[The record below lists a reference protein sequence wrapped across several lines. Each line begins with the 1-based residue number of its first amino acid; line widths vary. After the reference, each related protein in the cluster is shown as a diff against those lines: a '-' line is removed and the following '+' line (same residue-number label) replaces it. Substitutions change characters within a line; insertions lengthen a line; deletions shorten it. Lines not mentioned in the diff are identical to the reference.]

1 MAFIPVQNTCEAQVR
16 MSLDSQFVENTLY
29 FYKATGID
37 ATLMTT
43 LGNQL
48 LLWWTTEYAVPL
60 ATSLS
65 LREIYLTDLSSQNG
79 PTVTI
84 PAPAPA
90 PTGGVGAD
98 ALPNNVAACIS
109 FRTAHR
115 GRSYRG
121 RNYVP
126 ALPDTMVTLNE
137 MAPSLQADLV
147 DAYNGLFARA
157 TTAAVT
163 WVVVS
168 RFENGAPRTNGN
180 AEPVTSVVLVDP
192 IVDSQRRRLPGRG
205 R

>member
-1 MAFIPVQNTCEAQVR
+1 MAFIPVPNTCEAQVR
-16 MSLDSQFVENTLY
+16 MSLDSQFIENTLY
-29 FYKATGID
+29 FYKATGLD
-37 ATLMTT
+37 TTAMTA

-48 LLWWTTEYAVPL
+48 LLWWTTEYSVPL
-60 ATSLS
+60 SVSLT
-65 LREIYLTDLSSQNG
+65 LREIYLSDLSSQNG

-126 ALPDTMVTLNE
+126 ALPDTQVVLNE
-137 MAPSLQADLV
+137 MNPGLQADLV

-157 TTAAVT
+157 TTAGVT

-168 RFENGAPRTNGN
+168 RYENKAPRAAGN
-180 AEPVTSVVLVDP
+180 PEPITSVVLVDP